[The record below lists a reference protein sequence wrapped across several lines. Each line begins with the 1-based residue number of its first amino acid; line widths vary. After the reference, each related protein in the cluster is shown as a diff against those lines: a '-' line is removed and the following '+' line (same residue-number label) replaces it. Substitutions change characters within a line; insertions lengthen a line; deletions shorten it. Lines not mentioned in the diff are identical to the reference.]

1 MKMELGGNLNMQA
14 QTKAKMKTVNMA
26 LCALFVALSAV
37 LSQISIPIGTVPVNF
52 THISIFLSV
61 GLLGTRYGT
70 LSQIVYVILGAIG
83 MPVFSGFTGG
93 LGWVMGATGGF
104 IIGYVV
110 CAFVTGIIIDRF
122 GSSIRVLFLAMYAGW
137 SITYLIGIPWFMIVT
152 GTTSVVAALTACLL
166 PFLLGDLVKTIL
178 SAVLINRLRP
188 VLRKQLNNQ

>member
-152 GTTSVVAALTACLL
+152 GTTSVAAALTACLL

>member
-1 MKMELGGNLNMQA
+1 MQA

-152 GTTSVVAALTACLL
+152 GTTSVAAALTACLL